1 MATMTLNIPVEIPQ
15 GYSTER
21 LERKLR
27 EYAVHLVYVDTVAK
41 PAKRYR
47 HRALCGVIAPEKC
60 EGEYVDEY
68 LQDKYK
74 V

>member
-1 MATMTLNIPVEIPQ
+1 MATTTLNIPVEIPQ

-27 EYAVHLVYVDTVAK
+27 EYAVRLVYADTTAESARRRK
-41 PAKRYR
+41 
-47 HRALCGVIAPEKC
+47 HRTLCGIIAPEKRD
-60 EGEYVDEY
+60 GEYVGEY
-68 LQDKYK
+68 LQEKYK